1 MVEYTF
7 QPQIYYKVFLLYRY
21 GAEEEVIGVYGDKKF
36 SWPKALKVQSWK
48 KGWTGLDQVWP
59 KSLLLEKNRVGPTR
73 PISPFPSQKV
83 VSSQT
88 HPFPKN
94 KKTHQVHYMYKLET
108 TKYKHIHHTQ
118 WELLIPSVSLNI
130 PKPHCHSLSLH
141 STFYLCL
148 LFGPLAKKCA
158 PSFFSFW
165 VLFFFFYDLGISHF
179 SQCLTCVYLVAEN
192 PGKKIKEFLFL
203 FFSLIYFLSCFSSCL
218 AKIIFVNLFYY
229 LTYFC
234 YYLQILLYFFNT
246 IYESHYTILI
256 IFYLYL

>member
-1 MVEYTF
+1 
-7 QPQIYYKVFLLYRY
+7 
-21 GAEEEVIGVYGDKKF
+21 
-36 SWPKALKVQSWK
+36 
-48 KGWTGLDQVWP
+48 
-59 KSLLLEKNRVGPTR
+59 
-73 PISPFPSQKV
+73 
-83 VSSQT
+83 
-88 HPFPKN
+88 
-94 KKTHQVHYMYKLET
+94 MYKLET

-158 PSFFSFW
+158 PSFFFFLRSGNFSFFT
-165 VLFFFFYDLGISHF
+165 VLDL
-179 SQCLTCVYLVAEN
+179 CVYLVAEN

-234 YYLQILLYFFNT
+234 YYL
-246 IYESHYTILI
+246 
-256 IFYLYL
+256 